1 MLATGRLSVD
11 NERVV
16 FRSIFWSAVAMR
28 VMFSRLFV
36 GLLLTGLS
44 VSGVV
49 AQEKKQQVAEE
60 LPSRI
65 EPDQAKWYAHYK
77 KQANAPNPDDQLL
90 NKDSEPKIKDGF
102 VDLFNGKDLTGW
114 TPKGGKC
121 KFEVVDGV
129 IVGTCV
135 PKTNSTY
142 LCTDRD
148 DYKDFIFTCEVK
160 WEIDGNT
167 GVMFRSKIKPSTK
180 AKEDTNQTKIVYG
193 PQVELEDLK
202 KGRFWSGAIYGQS
215 CGGYFH
221 PLWLKEHVKTRTAI
235 KKDDWNRLTIMA
247 DGKVVRTWING
258 VPMAHWV
265 DEKGEYPKGFLGLQ
279 VHKGKQ
285 GKILFRNLK
294 IKEPV
299 ALDDN

>member
-1 MLATGRLSVD
+1 
-11 NERVV
+11 
-16 FRSIFWSAVAMR
+16 MR
-28 VMFSRLFV
+28 VMFSRLFI

-44 VSGVV
+44 VSCVV

-167 GVMFRSKIKPSTK
+167 CLLYTSPSPR
-180 AKEDTNQTKIVYG
+180 D
-193 PQVELEDLK
+193 
-202 KGRFWSGAIYGQS
+202 
-215 CGGYFH
+215 
-221 PLWLKEHVKTRTAI
+221 
-235 KKDDWNRLTIMA
+235 
-247 DGKVVRTWING
+247 
-258 VPMAHWV
+258 
-265 DEKGEYPKGFLGLQ
+265 
-279 VHKGKQ
+279 
-285 GKILFRNLK
+285 
-294 IKEPV
+294 
-299 ALDDN
+299 

>member
-1 MLATGRLSVD
+1 
-11 NERVV
+11 
-16 FRSIFWSAVAMR
+16 MR
-28 VMFSRLFV
+28 VMFSRVLV

-44 VSGVV
+44 LSGVT

-235 KKDDWNRLTIMA
+235 KKDDWNRLTIKA
-247 DGKVVRTWING
+247 EGKVVKTWING

-265 DEKGEYPKGFLGLQ
+265 DEKDEYPKGYFGLQ

-294 IKEPV
+294 IKEPI
-299 ALDDN
+299 LGR

>member
-1 MLATGRLSVD
+1 
-11 NERVV
+11 
-16 FRSIFWSAVAMR
+16 MR
-28 VMFSRLFV
+28 VMFSRLFI

-44 VSGVV
+44 LSGVT

-235 KKDDWNRLTIMA
+235 KKDDWNRLTIKA
-247 DGKVVRTWING
+247 EGKVVKTWING

-265 DEKGEYPKGFLGLQ
+265 DEKDEYPKGYFGLQ

-294 IKEPV
+294 IKEPTAV
-299 ALDDN
+299 DDN